1 MMPAMSDAGAP
12 PISLAYSADA
22 DDAFMFHA
30 IRAGLIDTR
39 GFSFTHWRGD
49 TAALN
54 RLALGQG
61 LGQGSPV
68 SGAPVLDAPVAAPEP
83 DVIADVIAISAGV
96 YPRVAARYQLL
107 PHGASVGRGFGPVV
121 VARAPMQPEALAGA
135 RVGIPGLTTTA
146 WLVLRLIQPAAVP
159 VEIPI
164 VPFARIFDALAAGE
178 VDAALLIHEGR
189 LLYGERGLHK
199 VIDLGEW
206 WLAEAGLPLPLGV
219 NVIRRGLGAERI
231 AALSGVLRESIR
243 FALDHRGDLIA
254 ALAAEDR
261 GEKKLSDPALLDH
274 YLNLYANQDTLSFAP
289 DARAATAVLF
299 DRARQAG
306 LLEGEVA
313 LDWAP

>member
-1 MMPAMSDAGAP
+1 MDRSESP
-12 PISLAYSADA
+12 PIGLAYSADA

-54 RLALGQG
+54 RLALGE
-61 LGQGSPV
+61 
-68 SGAPVLDAPVAAPEP
+68 PVAGGPANGA

-96 YPRVAARYQLL
+96 YPRVAAQYQLL

-121 VARAPMQPEALAGA
+121 VTREPIEPAALAGA

-146 WLVLRLIQPAAVP
+146 WLVLRLIQPAAIP

-164 VPFARIFDALAAGE
+164 IPFARIFEALDAGE

-189 LLYGERGLHK
+189 LLYRDRGLHK
-199 VIDLGEW
+199 VVDLGEW
-206 WLAEAGLPLPLGV
+206 WLASAGLPLPLGV
-219 NVIRRGLGAERI
+219 NVIRRDLGAERI
-231 AALSGVLRESIR
+231 RAVSAVLRESIR
-243 FALDHRGDLIA
+243 FALDHRSDLIA

-261 GEKKLSDPALLDH
+261 GEKKLSDPVLLDH
-274 YLNLYANQDTLSFAP
+274 YLNLYANADTLAFAP
-289 DARAATAVLF
+289 DARHATGVLF
-299 DRARQAG
+299 ERARAAG
-306 LLEGEVA
+306 LLAGEVP

>member
-1 MMPAMSDAGAP
+1 MSRPESSP
-12 PISLAYSADA
+12 PIALAYSADA

-30 IRAGLIDTR
+30 IRAGLIDTG

-54 RLALGQG
+54 RLALGE
-61 LGQGSPV
+61 PV
-68 SGAPVLDAPVAAPEP
+68 ERGPESG
-83 DVIADVIAISAGV
+83 ADVIAISAGV

-121 VARAPMQPEALAGA
+121 VARQPLAPAALAGA

-146 WLVLRLIQPAAVP
+146 WLVLRLIQPAAIP

-164 VPFARIFDALAAGE
+164 VPFARIFDALEAGE

-189 LLYGERGLHK
+189 LLYGDRGLHK
-199 VIDLGEW
+199 VVDLGEW
-206 WLAEAGLPLPLGV
+206 WLAATGLPLPLGV
-219 NVIRRGLGAERI
+219 NVIRRGLGSERI
-231 AALSGVLRESIR
+231 RALSAVLRESIR
-243 FALDHRGDLIA
+243 FALDHRSELIA

-261 GEKKLSDPALLDH
+261 GEKKLSDPGLLDH
-274 YLNLYANQDTLSFAP
+274 YLNLYANADTLSFAP
-289 DARAATAVLF
+289 DARHATGVLF
-299 DRARQAG
+299 DRARAAG

>member
-1 MMPAMSDAGAP
+1 MVSCRSTDIPLARTLTPEGGRVPPTPDGWKRPATIDARASARQRCGVLPPSPGSAAA

-54 RLALGQG
+54 RLALGEKPG
-61 LGQGSPV
+61 
-68 SGAPVLDAPVAAPEP
+68 GADGAGGDAEV
-83 DVIADVIAISAGV
+83 VADVVAISAGV

-121 VARAPMQPEALAGA
+121 VARRPVDAAGLAGL

-146 WLVLRLIQPAAVP
+146 WLVLRLIQPAALP

-164 VPFARIFDALAAGE
+164 VPFARIFEALEAGE

-189 LLYGERGLHK
+189 LLYRDRGLHK
-199 VIDLGEW
+199 V
-206 WLAEAGLPLPLGV
+206 AP
-219 NVIRRGLGAERI
+219 RRSIATTVAAHADLGAETSP
-231 AALSGVLRESIR
+231 AVFRESIQTSR
-243 FALDHRGDLIA
+243 
-254 ALAAEDR
+254 LA
-261 GEKKLSDPALLDH
+261 
-274 YLNLYANQDTLSFAP
+274 
-289 DARAATAVLF
+289 
-299 DRARQAG
+299 
-306 LLEGEVA
+306 
-313 LDWAP
+313 

>member
-1 MMPAMSDAGAP
+1 MSAVAAP

-54 RLALGQG
+54 RLALGHR
-61 LGQGSPV
+61 
-68 SGAPVLDAPVAAPEP
+68 GAGEAPGGADGGRGA
-83 DVIADVIAISAGV
+83 DVDVIAISAGV
-96 YPRVAARYQLL
+96 YPRVAERYQLL

-121 VARAPMQPEALAGA
+121 VARGPLDPAALAGA

-164 VPFARIFDALAAGE
+164 VPFARIFDALEAGE

-189 LLYGERGLHK
+189 LLYRDRGLHK
-199 VIDLGEW
+199 VVDLGEW
-206 WLAEAGLPLPLGV
+206 WLAETGLPLPLGV
-219 NVIRRGLGAERI
+219 NVIRRGLGAARV
-231 AALSGVLRESIR
+231 AQVSAVLKDSIR
-243 FALDHRGDLIA
+243 FALDHRDDLIA

-261 GEKKLSDPALLDH
+261 GEKELSDPALLDH
-274 YLNLYANQDTLSFAP
+274 YLNLYANQDTLTFAE
-289 DARAATAVLF
+289 DARHATGVLF
-299 DRARQAG
+299 DRARAAG
-306 LLEGEVA
+306 LLKKEEEVT

>member
-1 MMPAMSDAGAP
+1 MSAAAAP

-30 IRAGLIDTR
+30 IRAGLIDPR

-61 LGQGSPV
+61 GAGQGPA
-68 SGAPVLDAPVAAPEP
+68 G
-83 DVIADVIAISAGV
+83 ADVIAISAGV

-121 VARAPMQPEALAGA
+121 VARAPMDPAALAGA
-135 RVGIPGLTTTA
+135 RIGIPGLTTTA

-164 VPFARIFDALAAGE
+164 IPFARIFDALDAGE

-189 LLYGERGLHK
+189 LLYRDRGLHK
-199 VIDLGEW
+199 VVDLGEW
-206 WLAEAGLPLPLGV
+206 WLAETGLPLPLGV
-219 NVIRRGLGAERI
+219 NVIRRSLGPARV
-231 AALSGVLRESIR
+231 AQVSAVLKDSIR
-243 FALDHRGDLIA
+243 FALDHRDDLIA

-274 YLNLYANQDTLSFAP
+274 YLNLYANQDTLTFAD
-289 DARAATAVLF
+289 DARHATRVLF
-299 DRARQAG
+299 DRASAAG
-306 LLEGEVA
+306 LLKEEVT

>member
-1 MMPAMSDAGAP
+1 MMPPQMP
-12 PISLAYSADA
+12 PSTSQSVALAYSADA

-30 IRAGLIDTR
+30 IRAGLIDT
-39 GFSFTHWRGD
+39 GDFSFTHWRGD

-54 RLALGQG
+54 RLALGEVVT
-61 LGQGSPV
+61 PMTPP
-68 SGAPVLDAPVAAPEP
+68 A
-83 DVIADVIAISAGV
+83 ADVIAISAGV

-121 VARAPMQPEALAGA
+121 VARRPMEPAALAGA
-135 RVGIPGLTTTA
+135 RVGIPGVTTTA
-146 WLVLRLIQPAAVP
+146 WLVLRLIQPAAIP

-164 VPFARIFDALAAGE
+164 VPFARIFEALEAGE

-189 LLYGERGLHK
+189 LLYRDRGLHK
-199 VIDLGEW
+199 VVDLGDW
-206 WLAEAGLPLPLGV
+206 WLGAAGLPLPLGV

-231 AALSGVLRESIR
+231 RALSAILRESIR
-243 FALDHRGDLIA
+243 FALDHRSDLIT

-274 YLNLYANQDTLSFAP
+274 YLNLYANADTLSFAP
-289 DARAATAVLF
+289 DARQATGVLF
-299 DRARQAG
+299 ERARAAG
-306 LLEGEVA
+306 LLSGDVP

>member
-1 MMPAMSDAGAP
+1 MMPPYMPASALP
-12 PISLAYSADA
+12 PVALAYSADA

-30 IRAGLIDTR
+30 IRAGLIDTG

-54 RLALGQG
+54 RLALGEA
-61 LGQGSPV
+61 V
-68 SGAPVLDAPVAAPEP
+68 AAGAPTMA
-83 DVIADVIAISAGV
+83 ADVIAISAGV

-121 VARAPMQPEALAGA
+121 VARQPMDPGALAGR

-146 WLVLRLIQPAAVP
+146 WLVLRLIQPAAIP

-164 VPFARIFDALAAGE
+164 VPFARIFEALEAGE

-189 LLYGERGLHK
+189 LLYSDRGLHK
-199 VIDLGEW
+199 VVDLGEW
-206 WLAEAGLPLPLGV
+206 WLAAAGLPLPLGV
-219 NVIRRGLGAERI
+219 NVIRRGLGADRI
-231 AALSGVLRESIR
+231 RALSAVLRESIR
-243 FALDHRGDLIA
+243 FALAHRSDLIA

-274 YLNLYANQDTLSFAP
+274 YLNLYANADTLSFAP
-289 DARAATAVLF
+289 DARQATGVLF
-299 DRARQAG
+299 DRARAAG
-306 LLEGEVA
+306 LLAGDVP

>member
-1 MMPAMSDAGAP
+1 MSRSDSP
-12 PISLAYSADA
+12 PIALAYSADA

-30 IRAGLIDTR
+30 VRAGLIDTA

-54 RLALGQG
+54 RLALGERVAG
-61 LGQGSPV
+61 GP
-68 SGAPVLDAPVAAPEP
+68 SGDP
-83 DVIADVIAISAGV
+83 DVIAISAGV
-96 YPRVAARYQLL
+96 YPRAAARYQLL

-121 VARAPMQPEALAGA
+121 VAKRPMDPAALAGA

-146 WLVLRLIQPAAVP
+146 WLVLRLIQPAAIP

-164 VPFARIFDALAAGE
+164 VPFARIFEALEAGE

-189 LLYGERGLHK
+189 LLYRDRGLHK
-199 VIDLGEW
+199 VVDLGEW
-206 WLAEAGLPLPLGV
+206 WLEAAGLPLPLGV
-219 NVIRRGLGAERI
+219 NVIRRGLGADRI
-231 AALSGVLRESIR
+231 RALSAVLRESIR
-243 FALDHRGDLIA
+243 FALDHRSDLIA

-274 YLNLYANQDTLSFAP
+274 YLNLYANADTLSFAA
-289 DARAATAVLF
+289 DARQATGVLFGRARAA
-299 DRARQAG
+299 G
-306 LLEGEVA
+306 LLAGDVP

>member
-1 MMPAMSDAGAP
+1 MMPPDMPSSASPSPSTSPA
-12 PISLAYSADA
+12 ISLAYSADA

-30 IRAGLIDTR
+30 VRAGLIDTG

-54 RLALGQG
+54 RLALGE
-61 LGQGSPV
+61 PV
-68 SGAPVLDAPVAAPEP
+68 AGGAPATAP
-83 DVIADVIAISAGV
+83 DVIAISAGV

-121 VARAPMQPEALAGA
+121 VARREMDPAALAGA

-146 WLVLRLIQPAAVP
+146 WMVLRLIQPAAVP

-164 VPFARIFDALAAGE
+164 IPFARIFEALEAGE

-189 LLYGERGLHK
+189 LLYRDRGLHK
-199 VIDLGEW
+199 VVDLGEW
-206 WLAEAGLPLPLGV
+206 WLTAAGLPLPLGV
-219 NVIRRGLGAERI
+219 NVIRRDLGAERI
-231 AALSGVLRESIR
+231 RAVSAVLRESIR
-243 FALDHRGDLIA
+243 FALDHRSDLIA
-254 ALAAEDR
+254 ALALEDR

-274 YLNLYANQDTLSFAP
+274 YLNLYANADTLAFAP
-289 DARAATAVLF
+289 DAREATAVLF
-299 DRARQAG
+299 ERARVAG
-306 LLEGEVA
+306 LLDGDVP

>member
-1 MMPAMSDAGAP
+1 MQPTASPSRSVSP
-12 PISLAYSADA
+12 PIALAYSADA

-30 IRAGLIDTR
+30 IRAGLIDTG

-54 RLALGQG
+54 RLALGE
-61 LGQGSPV
+61 
-68 SGAPVLDAPVAAPEP
+68 PVAGGPVVAP
-83 DVIADVIAISAGV
+83 DVIAISAGV

-121 VARAPMQPEALAGA
+121 VARQSMDPAALAGA

-164 VPFARIFDALAAGE
+164 VPFARIFEALEVGE

-189 LLYGERGLHK
+189 LLYRDRGLHK
-199 VIDLGEW
+199 VVDLGEW
-206 WLAEAGLPLPLGV
+206 WLGAAGLPLPLGV
-219 NVIRRGLGAERI
+219 NVIRRELGAERVR
-231 AALSGVLRESIR
+231 AVSAVLRESIR
-243 FALDHRGDLIA
+243 FGLDHRADLIA
-254 ALAAEDR
+254 ALALEDR
-261 GEKKLSDPALLDH
+261 GDKKLSDPALLDH
-274 YLNLYANQDTLSFAP
+274 YLNLYANADTLAFAP
-289 DARAATAVLF
+289 DAREATAVLF
-299 DRARQAG
+299 ERARAAG
-306 LLEGEVA
+306 LLDGDVP

>member
-1 MMPAMSDAGAP
+1 MPDAGSP

-61 LGQGSPV
+61 PAAG
-68 SGAPVLDAPVAAPEP
+68 GAAASAGP
-83 DVIADVIAISAGV
+83 DFIADVVAISAGV

-121 VARAPMQPEALAGA
+121 VARAPMRPAELAGV

-146 WLVLRLIQPAAVP
+146 WLVLRLIEPAAVP

-164 VPFARIFDALAAGE
+164 VPFARIFDALTAGE

-189 LLYGERGLHK
+189 LLYRERGLHR
-199 VIDLGEW
+199 VVDLGEW
-206 WLAEAGLPLPLGV
+206 WLAETGLPLPLGV
-219 NVIRRGLGAERI
+219 NVIRRGLGPDRI
-231 AALSGVLRESIR
+231 VALSAVLRESIR
-243 FALDHRGDLIA
+243 FALDHRADLIA

-274 YLNLYANQDTLSFAP
+274 YLNLYANQDTLAFAA
-289 DARAATAVLF
+289 DARQATAVLF
-299 DRARQAG
+299 DRARKAS
-306 LLEGEVA
+306 LLQGEVT